1 LVKENSGQ
9 GYLNFYM
16 IIQRLRSKKYGPGKN
31 RLNEELLQGH
41 IKNVFKICRSF
52 FSSDSQSMKVS
63 KILEDF
69 YDKQIFLI
77 KNSDILANDQNDRD
91 KKKKDKNLKKEKK
104 EKKLSKKRNRL
115 EMKDSDDEGNSNV
128 YDQQDQIKKK
138 NMYDNINNYLTVE

>member
-1 LVKENSGQ
+1 
-9 GYLNFYM
+9 
-16 IIQRLRSKKYGPGKN
+16 
-31 RLNEELLQGH
+31 
-41 IKNVFKICRSF
+41 
-52 FSSDSQSMKVS
+52 MKVS